1 MLIYKFFSDSKKK
14 TQDIPIYIRLMAGVT
29 TGSISVLVAQPTDVV
44 KIRMQG
50 QGTTGSRIYRNSM
63 EAYRSIAINEGI
75 RGLWKGNNA
84 IFVYFDS
91 IISYRTKYIS

>member
-1 MLIYKFFSDSKKK
+1 
-14 TQDIPIYIRLMAGVT
+14 MAGVT

-50 QGTTGSRIYRNSM
+50 QGTTSSRIYSNSM

-75 RGLWKGNNA
+75 RGLWKGNNT
-84 IFVYFDS
+84 IFVYF
-91 IISYRTKYIS
+91 YFVCN